1 MQKPIMKVNNNKS
14 RLRGRTEGEHR
25 LASPP
30 TRRPDGSPVQ
40 KKNVRGGWTASQLV
54 CDTSY
59 GGCGNNSE
67 FQSQFLGGKRIVWC
81 LKCGLEVA
89 SEDVVPLSVDES
101 KYGRGPEHAAVIDK
115 NLGTSRSRAVRNPIL
130 KLALNEAK
138 KNPGSYIAL
147 GDFKAHQQAYW
158 KLLQW
163 DKPADDRYTREALE
177 ILRAKLFGL
186 QHNGRKLPESEVVR
200 IAVSVR
206 KCVKK
211 RTSLQRRELQDI
223 VDTVLKI
230 NGLVT
235 L

>member
-1 MQKPIMKVNNNKS
+1 LLKKNKQS
-14 RLRGRTEGEHR
+14 RGRAGGVDQA
-25 LASPP
+25 ASPP
-30 TRRPDGSPVQ
+30 AERPSSLLLQ
-40 KKNVRGGWTASQLV
+40 KKNEMEGRPARLV
-54 CDTSY
+54 CE
-59 GGCGNNSE
+59 CGNNSDFE
-67 FQSQFLGGKRIVWC
+67 FQLLGNERIVWC
-81 LKCGLEVA
+81 RRCGVELS
-89 SEDVVPLSVDES
+89 SERVVPFSIDES
-101 KYGRGPEHAAVIDK
+101 KYGRGPEHAAVIDR

-138 KNPGSYIAL
+138 KNPGSYIAP

-163 DKPADDRYTREALE
+163 DKPADDRYTRLALE
-177 ILRAKLFGL
+177 ILRAKLFAL
-186 QHNGRKLPESEVVR
+186 PRKLPESEVVR

-230 NGLVT
+230 NGVM
-235 L
+235 

>member
-1 MQKPIMKVNNNKS
+1 LARTISK
-14 RLRGRTEGEHR
+14 LRGRAEGEDQA
-25 LASPP
+25 ASSP

-40 KKNVRGGWTASQLV
+40 EKNVRGGRTAQLI
-54 CDTSY
+54 CD
-59 GGCGNNSE
+59 GCGNSSDFE
-67 FQSQFLGGKRIVWC
+67 SQLLGSKRIVWC
-81 LKCGLEVA
+81 KACGLELS
-89 SEDVVPLSVDES
+89 SESIVPLSVDES

-115 NLGTSRSRAVRNPIL
+115 NLGMSRSRAVRNPIL
-130 KLALNEAK
+130 KLVLNEAK
-138 KNPGSYIAL
+138 KNPGSYIAP

-186 QHNGRKLPESEVVR
+186 QHSGRKLPESEVVR
-200 IAVSVR
+200 VAMSVR

-211 RTSLQRRELQDI
+211 RTALQRRELQDI

-230 NGLVT
+230 NGLAV
-235 L
+235 

>member
-1 MQKPIMKVNNNKS
+1 MGKFRHNKS
-14 RLRGRTEGEHR
+14 GLRGRAEGEDQ
-25 LASPP
+25 ATSPS
-30 TRRPDGSPVQ
+30 TERPDSLLLQ
-40 KKNVRGGWTASQLV
+40 EKNKMSGRTVTSKLV
-54 CDTSY
+54 CDGCRNDSDFEAERTSNETLLY
-59 GGCGNNSE
+59 C
-67 FQSQFLGGKRIVWC
+67 RR
-81 LKCGLEVA
+81 CGLEV
-89 SEDVVPLSVDES
+89 SRRPSILGIDDM
-101 KYGRGPEHAAVIDK
+101 KYGRGPQHDAVIDK
-115 NLGTSRSRAVRNPIL
+115 NLGMSRSRAVRNPIL

-138 KNPGSYIAL
+138 KNPGSYIAP

-177 ILRAKLFGL
+177 ILRAKLFSL

-200 IAVSVR
+200 IALSVR

-230 NGLVT
+230 NGLVVV
-235 L
+235 

>member
-1 MQKPIMKVNNNKS
+1 M
-14 RLRGRTEGEHR
+14 EHA
-25 LASPP
+25 ASPP
-30 TRRPDGSPVQ
+30 AERPSSLLLQ
-40 KKNVRGGWTASQLV
+40 KKNEMEGRPTARLV
-54 CDTSY
+54 CE
-59 GGCGNNSE
+59 CGNDSD
-67 FQSQFLGGKRIVWC
+67 FDLQLLGNERIVWC
-81 LKCGLEVA
+81 KACGLEVS
-89 SEDVVPLSVDES
+89 SERVVPLSVDES

-138 KNPGSYIAL
+138 KSPGAYIAP

-163 DKPADDRYTREALE
+163 DKPADDRYTRQALE
-177 ILRAKLFGL
+177 ILRAKLFAL
-186 QHNGRKLPESEVVR
+186 PRKLPESEVVR

-230 NGLVT
+230 NGLVV
-235 L
+235 

>member
-1 MQKPIMKVNNNKS
+1 MD
-14 RLRGRTEGEHR
+14 HA
-25 LASPP
+25 ASPP
-30 TRRPDGSPVQ
+30 AERPSSLLLQ
-40 KKNVRGGWTASQLV
+40 KKNGMRGRPASSQLV
-54 CDTSY
+54 CE
-59 GGCGNNSE
+59 CGNDSDFEAERTSNE
-67 FQSQFLGGKRIVWC
+67 TLLYCR
-81 LKCGLEVA
+81 KCGLEV
-89 SEDVVPLSVDES
+89 SRRPSILGIDDM
-101 KYGRGPEHAAVIDK
+101 KYGRGPQHDAVIDK

-138 KNPGSYIAL
+138 KNPGSYIAP

-163 DKPADDRYTREALE
+163 DKPADDRYTRQALE
-177 ILRAKLFGL
+177 ILRAKLFAL
-186 QHNGRKLPESEVVR
+186 PRKLPESEVVR

-230 NGLVT
+230 NGVM
-235 L
+235 